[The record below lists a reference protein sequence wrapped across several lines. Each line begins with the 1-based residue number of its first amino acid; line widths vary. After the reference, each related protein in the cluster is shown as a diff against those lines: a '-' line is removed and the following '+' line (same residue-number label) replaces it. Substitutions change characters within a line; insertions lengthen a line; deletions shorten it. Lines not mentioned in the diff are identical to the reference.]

1 MSNKHN
7 YIAFVSSN
15 VTATASTVFL
25 ISLSPWL
32 ALMKKRRRAFP
43 FATAGYMPAL
53 TSTPRERRRF
63 ITSMQRSVDPHFTG
77 ITALELSVQ
86 S

>member
-1 MSNKHN
+1 
-7 YIAFVSSN
+7 
-15 VTATASTVFL
+15 
-25 ISLSPWL
+25 
-32 ALMKKRRRAFP
+32 MKKRSRALP

-53 TSTPRERRRF
+53 TSTPRARRRF

-77 ITALELSVQ
+77 ITALALARQ